1 MIIGSW
7 KVIPA
12 SRPGMFQIP
21 GTLVQ
26 PVIKTGKALGL
37 TRAVEVARA
46 HGACTTPKQVADA
59 LILASQHEFN

>member
-26 PVIKTGKALGL
+26 PVIKTAKARGL
-37 TRAVEVARA
+37 TVPSTLLARTD
-46 HGACTTPKQVADA
+46 GVID
-59 LILASQHEFN
+59 